1 MIISVLDKD
10 HHVEKNMFQ
19 STFLLFAEEA
29 LREERF
35 FFLDGRGE
43 EGSEMEAGGREAE
56 MAEESGET
64 ERLLVGLLLGE
75 PRGEEYGDRAWSMR
89 PLRSWMAC

>member
-1 MIISVLDKD
+1 MAYIERTTEETKPLSHCTL
-10 HHVEKNMFQ
+10 
-19 STFLLFAEEA
+19 LLFAEEA

-35 FFLDGRGE
+35 FFFLEERGE
-43 EGSEMEAGGREAE
+43 EGREMEEGGGEGD

-75 PRGEEYGDRAWSMR
+75 PRGDE
-89 PLRSWMAC
+89 

>member
-1 MIISVLDKD
+1 MS
-10 HHVEKNMFQ
+10 Q
-19 STFLLFAEEA
+19 CTFLLFAEEA

-35 FFLDGRGE
+35 FFLEERGE
-43 EGSEMEAGGREAE
+43 DGNEMDEGGGGVE

-75 PRGEEYGDRAWSMR
+75 PRGEE
-89 PLRSWMAC
+89 